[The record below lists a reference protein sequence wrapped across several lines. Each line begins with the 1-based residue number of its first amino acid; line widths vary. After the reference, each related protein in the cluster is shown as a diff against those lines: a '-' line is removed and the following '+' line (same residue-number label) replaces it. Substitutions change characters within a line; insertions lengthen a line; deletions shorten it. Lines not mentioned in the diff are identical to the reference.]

1 MKKLTKALLDE
12 AKDLL
17 SDSENL
23 SKAEQV
29 KEVGRQW
36 ADSVLALA
44 AAVERGSQ
52 PWGNPLSRLTTEA
65 AKGGKQLEHEV
76 CKCVCCIRV
85 FVILPIPDQAYKSPD
100 RAASGFCIGH
110 STSSGSQYDTTRC
123 RNSADS

>member
-12 AKDLL
+12 AEDLL

-29 KEVGRQW
+29 KEVGREW

-52 PWGNPLSRLTTEA
+52 PWGNSLSHLTAEA
-65 AKGGKQLEHEV
+65 AKGGRQLEHEV
-76 CKCVCCIRV
+76 C
-85 FVILPIPDQAYKSPD
+85 
-100 RAASGFCIGH
+100 
-110 STSSGSQYDTTRC
+110 
-123 RNSADS
+123 